1 MGKDLKGKELGEG
14 ITQRRNETY
23 HARFVDRFGK
33 RQSFYSKDKREVKEL
48 LNKALY
54 EDKMCINVVDTNIT
68 LDAWYQQW
76 LEIHKYKVIRE
87 NTKRQYVQIYKKH
100 IKPTLGKTKLRDITQ
115 LQVKGLLKKLDKK
128 GYQFETQNKVRIL
141 LLDMF
146 NKAMID
152 HYALE
157 NPAKG
162 IRLIRDEKKDVR
174 VLSPEEQTEFFD
186 CCRGTFYDNLF
197 TVAISTGLRPGE
209 LCALRW
215 EDIDFKKKEISV
227 TRTLLYQKF
236 EGDTKKTFH
245 IDPPKTKS
253 SVRKIPIN
261 KQCETALKK
270 QKMQY
275 NVIMSKASAKPIEG
289 YENLLFTT
297 KFGTPINAQIFCDAI
312 KVIVNQINLC
322 RDELEQF
329 ELFSGHCFRHSFA
342 TRCFEAG
349 IQPKTVQM
357 YLGHA
362 SLKMTMDLYTHVLDD
377 HKQEEMVKLENALDV
392 VMNNGD
398 ELTERRFES
407 ALQKEMAYQNKIVNI
422 DGVRMA

>member
-14 ITQRRNETY
+14 ITQRSNETY

-33 RQSFYSKDKREVKEL
+33 RQSFYSKDKREIKEL
-48 LNKALY
+48 LNKAVY
-54 EDKMCINVVDTNIT
+54 EDKMCMNVVDTSTT

-76 LEIHKYKVIRE
+76 LDIHKYKVIRE
-87 NTKRQYVQIYKKH
+87 NTKRQYVQIYQKH
-100 IKPTLGKTKLRDITQ
+100 IKPTLGKTKLREITQ
-115 LQVKGLLKKLDKK
+115 LNVKGLLKKLDKK
-128 GYQFETQNKVRIL
+128 GYGFETQNKVRIL

-152 HYALE
+152 HYANE
-157 NPAKG
+157 NPARG
-162 IRLIRDEKKDVR
+162 IRLVRDEKKDVR
-174 VLSPEEQTEFFD
+174 VLSPDEQTDFFD
-186 CCRGTFYDNLF
+186 CCRGTFYDNFF

-209 LCALRW
+209 LCALIW

-236 EGDTKKTFH
+236 EGDEKKIFH
-245 IDPPKTKS
+245 IGPPKTRS
-253 SVRKIPIN
+253 SIRKIPIN

-270 QKMQY
+270 QKLQHDI
-275 NVIMSKASAKPIEG
+275 IMSKASAKPVESF
-289 YENLLFTT
+289 EDLLFTT
-297 KFGTPINAQIFCDAI
+297 KFGTPINSQIICDAI
-312 KVIVNQINLC
+312 KAIINEINIC

-329 ELFSGHCFRHSFA
+329 ENFSGHCFRHSFA

-362 SLKMTMDLYTHVLDD
+362 TLQMTMDLYTHVLDD
-377 HKQEEMVKLENALDV
+377 HKQEEMLKLENTLDE

-398 ELTERRFES
+398 ELTEQRFENG
-407 ALQKEMAYQNKIVNI
+407 LKNEMAYKNKVVDMN
-422 DGVRMA
+422 GVRMA

>member
-14 ITQRRNETY
+14 ISQRSNGMY
-23 HARFVDRFGK
+23 QARYVDRFGK
-33 RQSFYSKDKREVKEL
+33 RETIYSREKKNIKDL

-54 EDKMCINVVDTNIT
+54 EDKMHLNVIDNNIT
-68 LDAWYQQW
+68 LDDWYLQW
-76 LEIHKYKVIRE
+76 LEVHKYKVIRE
-87 NTKRQYVQIYKKH
+87 NTKRHYEHIYKKH
-100 IKPTLGKTKLRDITQ
+100 IKPELGKIKLRDINQ
-115 LQVKGLLKKLDKK
+115 LRVKTLLKKLDKK
-128 GYQFETQNKVRIL
+128 GYQYETQNKVRIL

-152 HYALE
+152 HYAME

-162 IRLIRDEKKDVR
+162 IRLVRSEEKDIR

-197 TVAISTGLRPGE
+197 TVAVSTGLRPGE

-227 TRTLLYQKF
+227 TRTLLYQKLD
-236 EGDTKKTFH
+236 GDTKKEFH
-245 IDPPKTKS
+245 INPPKTKS
-253 SVRKIPIN
+253 SIRKVPIN
-261 KQCETALKK
+261 RQCELALKK
-270 QKMQY
+270 QKMQH
-275 NVIMSKASAKPIEG
+275 NVILAKSSAKPIEG
-289 YENLLFTT
+289 YEDLLFTT
-297 KFGTPINAQIFCDAI
+297 KFGTPINATILCDAI
-312 KVIVNQINLC
+312 KSIIVQINLC

-329 ELFSGHCFRHSFA
+329 ERFSGHCFRHTFA

-377 HKQEEMVKLENALDV
+377 HKHEEMAKFETALDV
-392 VMNNGD
+392 VLNGSE
-398 ELTERRFES
+398 ELAEQRYER
-407 ALQKEMAYQNKIVNI
+407 AKEQEMVYQNKVVDF
-422 DGVRMA
+422 DGVRVV